1 MRYDMAYFPF
11 MMDMNNRKCVIAGG
25 GKVAAGKA
33 ETMLMFGACV
43 TVVSP
48 VFSLYFYDKFEES
61 DRIILKALPGRTM
74 MKSFLR

>member
-1 MRYDMAYFPF
+1 MAYFPF

-48 VFSLYFYDKFEES
+48 VFSLYFYGIFHC
-61 DRIILKALPGRTM
+61 RR
-74 MKSFLR
+74 RVYV